1 MGVTILIFVFN
12 IVNQSPKKVVTNIME
27 DVQENKEV
35 EEISNENQKKLQY
48 FFEYSQERNLEN
60 PNLIVSDFPS
70 RPNIVTVTIEIIQND
85 KKKGIEAIYEG
96 RADFYLKKQGLKWEV
111 EKIQVTPYKK
121 ER

>member
-1 MGVTILIFVFN
+1 MGFTILIFVYN

-48 FFEYSQERNLEN
+48 FFEYSKERNLEN

-85 KKKGIEAIYEG
+85 KKKGIKAIYEG